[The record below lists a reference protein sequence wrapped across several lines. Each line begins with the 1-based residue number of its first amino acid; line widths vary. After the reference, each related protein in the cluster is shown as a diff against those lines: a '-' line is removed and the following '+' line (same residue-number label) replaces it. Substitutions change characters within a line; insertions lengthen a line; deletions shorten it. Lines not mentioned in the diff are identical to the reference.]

1 MTMKLATKRSILATQ
16 IAFTLV
22 EVMVSLAIFG
32 LITVSLYEVFHLSH
46 RAREKA
52 QSRSEVSV
60 TLSGMQDLLGTYI
73 RSAYPYTNP
82 VPAAANLPPNQIG
95 VLFSGEDERMTF
107 VTSAPRAT
115 GGRYGLA
122 KITLSWQ
129 GDEKN
134 PGPLIIQEQVPVRF
148 DDRDDAPG
156 IVNRLVAMEGV
167 RTFKIEYLDPQTID
181 EETWEE
187 YWDRGRGALPRAV
200 RFILRGPKGQ
210 EIQWVFPIM
219 IQVMTPR

>member
-1 MTMKLATKRSILATQ
+1 
-16 IAFTLV
+16 
-22 EVMVSLAIFG
+22 
-32 LITVSLYEVFHLSH
+32 
-46 RAREKA
+46 
-52 QSRSEVSV
+52 
-60 TLSGMQDLLGTYI
+60 
-73 RSAYPYTNP
+73 
-82 VPAAANLPPNQIG
+82 
-95 VLFSGEDERMTF
+95 MTF
-107 VTSAPRAT
+107 VTSAPRAA

-129 GDEKN
+129 GDEKD
-134 PGPLIIQEQVPVRF
+134 PGPLIRQEQMPVRF

-219 IQVMTPR
+219 IKAITQRGNPNPEIRCSQMKARLPCCWSGGFFFSFSSSL